1 MAQLIEKDEGTAGRR
16 VVPFHVFLSNGTA
29 PDTGVSNDSVVM
41 GINSTATIVPN
52 VLVVAHGAAQG
63 QYYVTLNQSDVS
75 VLGTHPLYYT
85 QGDFPQHVATVQVV
99 NNNPFSTLSSAV
111 SSFFASLLSYH
122 MGNARLFQDMFHA
135 VRNKVDATSSVG
147 TVYKTDDSTSAWTFS
162 LATSGSPIVK
172 VDPAT

>member
-1 MAQLIEKDEGTAGRR
+1 MAQLIELNEGTAGRR

-41 GINSTATIVPN
+41 GINSTATIVPD
-52 VLVVAHGAAQG
+52 VKAVAHNANQG

-85 QGDFPQHVATVQVV
+85 QGDFPQHIATVQVV
-99 NNNPFSTLSSAV
+99 NNNPFSNISAAGTG
-111 SSFFASLLSYH
+111 FWASLLSYN
-122 MGNARLFQDMFHA
+122 MGNSRLFQDMFMA
-135 VRNKVDATSSVG
+135 IRNKVDASSSVG
-147 TVYKTDDSTSAWTFS
+147 TVYLTNDSTSCFTFS
-162 LATSGSPIVK
+162 VTTAANGIVG